1 MMHFA
6 VNQDA
11 SERLPPW
18 IIGRSATPHAFSA
31 TRINIQSLGV
41 YWRHNKSAWMTG
53 AIMEEWLR
61 WFDLRITGRKVALL
75 MDNFSAHEKAVQ
87 EINMSSQPLQN
98 TLIIWL
104 PANTTS
110 KYQPLDQG
118 IINTWKTLWRQQ
130 WVRYML
136 QEYEAGRDPVTTGC

>member
-1 MMHFA
+1 MNAIQQALASFQPQDIFNCDETGLFWKRVPDHSLSTHALPGRCKEKVRIMMHFA

-11 SERLPPW
+11 SERLPLW

-61 WFDLRITGRKVALL
+61 
-75 MDNFSAHEKAVQ
+75 
-87 EINMSSQPLQN
+87 
-98 TLIIWL
+98 
-104 PANTTS
+104 
-110 KYQPLDQG
+110 
-118 IINTWKTLWRQQ
+118 
-130 WVRYML
+130 YML
-136 QEYEAGRDPVTTGC
+136 QEYEAGRDPVTTMDILKAIRWGIRAWDLDLSD